1 MLPDKVVHCYMIAL
15 TVPPNFDSG
24 SGTAT
29 VSPPVAPLRC
39 GEDFETVSISDFLII
54 QITCPQFNG
63 TDATITAYKDG
74 EVISLPVWFGPVPPP
89 DDSVYG
95 TYTFV
100 SENECGRDIAVSRI
114 LRQGQYLH

>member
-1 MLPDKVVHCYMIAL
+1 MLPDKVVHCYIISL
-15 TVPPNFDSG
+15 TVPPNLYSG
-24 SGTAT
+24 SGQAT
-29 VSPPVAPLRC
+29 ISPPAAILRC

-54 QITCPQFNG
+54 QIICPQFIG
-63 TDATITAYKDG
+63 TDTTITAYKDG